1 MHMVMIFVD
10 GFGLGGLDDNPIVAS
25 KTPVLDE
32 LLGGHLLWGKRYIT
46 HNKTVLR
53 ALDPTLGVAGTPQSA
68 TGQTTLWTGINAA
81 QALGFH
87 LHAYPNQ
94 LLAEI
99 IAQKSIFRQLADA
112 GKTVMFAN
120 SFTDAY
126 DQAVGTGKR
135 KHTASTLS
143 ALAGGVRLRRVH
155 DLVEGLAVYQD
166 MTNEILVQL
175 GEPVS
180 VISPFEAGQHLGN
193 LALNYDFTL
202 YEFFQTDVLGHKQ
215 LWDEAIGLVERIDSF
230 IGGFLS
236 VVEEEDVAW
245 ILTSDH
251 GNIEDFSVKGHTE
264 NPVPALCWSNQP
276 VQWPEWD
283 TLEVVTPGII
293 KLLTQGDYP
302 SGINSHL

>member
-1 MHMVMIFVD
+1 MRMIMIFLD
-10 GFGLGGLDDNPIVAS
+10 GFGLGGKDDNPIVAA

-32 LLGGHLLWGKRYIT
+32 LLGGHLLWGKRCIT

-53 ALDPTLGVAGTPQSA
+53 ALDPTLGVSGTPQSA

-81 QALGFH
+81 KALEFH

-99 IAQKSIFRQLADA
+99 IAEKSIFRQLADA

-120 SFTDAY
+120 TFTDAY

-143 ALAGGVRLRRVH
+143 ALAGGVCLRRVP
-155 DLVEGLAVYQD
+155 DLMEGLAVYQD

-175 GEPVS
+175 GEQVP
-180 VISPFEAGQHLGN
+180 VISSFEAGQHLGN
-193 LALNYDFTL
+193 LALNYDFAL

-215 LWDEAIGLVERIDSF
+215 RWDEAIGLVERIDSF

-236 VVEEEDVAW
+236 VMEEQEDVAW

-251 GNIEDFSVKGHTE
+251 GNIEDFSVKGHTT
-264 NPVPALCWSNQP
+264 NSVPALCWSNEP
-276 VQWPEWD
+276 VQWPEWY
-283 TLEVVTPGII
+283 TLEEVTPGIF
-293 KLLTQGDYP
+293 KLLTQAE
-302 SGINSHL
+302 

>member
-10 GFGLGGLDDNPIVAS
+10 GFGLGGLDDNPIVAA

-32 LLGGHLLWGKRYIT
+32 LLGGHLLWGKRCIT
-46 HNKTVLR
+46 YDKTVLR
-53 ALDPTLGVAGTPQSA
+53 ALDPTLGVSGTPQSA

-81 QALGFH
+81 KALGFH

-94 LLAEI
+94 LLGEI
-99 IAQKSIFRQLADA
+99 IAKKSIFRQLADA

-120 SFTDAY
+120 AFTDAY
-126 DQAVGTGKR
+126 DQAVETGKR

-143 ALAGGVRLRRVH
+143 ALAGGVRLRRVP
-155 DLVEGLAVYQD
+155 DLMEGLAVYHD
-166 MTNEILVQL
+166 MTNEMLQL
-175 GEPVS
+175 EEQVS
-180 VISPFEAGQHLGN
+180 VISSLEAGQHLGN

-202 YEFFQTDVLGHKQ
+202 YELFETDVLGHKQ
-215 LWDEAIGLVERIDSF
+215 LWDEAIGIVERVDSF

-236 VVEEEDVAW
+236 VVEQEDVVW

-251 GNIEDFSVKGHTE
+251 GNIEDFSVKGHTT

-276 VQWPEWD
+276 VKWPEWD
-283 TLEVVTPGII
+283 TLEEVTPGII
-293 KLLTQGDYP
+293 KLLTQGD
-302 SGINSHL
+302 

>member
-1 MHMVMIFVD
+1 MHMVMIFLD
-10 GFGLGGLDDNPIVAS
+10 GFGLGGQDDNPIVAA

-32 LLGGHLLWGKRYIT
+32 LLGGHLLWGKRCIT
-46 HNKTVLR
+46 HNNTVLR
-53 ALDPTLGVAGTPQSA
+53 ALDATLGVPGTPQSA

-81 QALGFH
+81 KAIGHH

-94 LLAEI
+94 PLAEI
-99 IAQKSIFRQLADA
+99 IAEKSIFRQLADA

-120 SFTDAY
+120 TFTDAY

-143 ALAGGVRLRRVH
+143 ALAGGVRLRRVSE
-155 DLVEGLAVYQD
+155 LMEGLAVYQD
-166 MTNEILVQL
+166 MTNAILVQL
-175 GEPVS
+175 GEQVP
-180 VISPFEAGQHLGN
+180 VISSFEAGQHLGN

-236 VVEEEDVAW
+236 VIEEQEDVAW

-251 GNIEDFSVKGHTE
+251 GNIEDFSVKGHTT

-283 TLEVVTPGII
+283 TLEEVTPGIF
-293 KLLTQGDYP
+293 KLLTP
-302 SGINSHL
+302 SSTT

>member
-10 GFGLGGLDDNPIVAS
+10 GFGLGGQDHNPIVAA

-32 LLGGHLLWGKRYIT
+32 LLGGHLLWGKRFIT
-46 HNKTVLR
+46 HNMTVLR
-53 ALDPTLGVAGTPQSA
+53 ALDPTLGVSGKPQSA

-81 QALGFH
+81 KALGFH
-87 LHAYPNQ
+87 LRAYPNQ

-99 IAQKSIFRQLADA
+99 IAEKSIFKQLADA

-120 SFTDAY
+120 TFTDAY
-126 DQAVGTGKR
+126 DQAVGTRKR

-143 ALAGGVRLRRVH
+143 ALAGGVRLRRVP
-155 DLVEGLAVYQD
+155 DLMEGLAVYQD
-166 MTNEILVQL
+166 MTNAILVQL
-175 GEPVS
+175 GEQVPI
-180 VISPFEAGQHLGN
+180 ISAFEAGRHLGN
-193 LALNYDFTL
+193 LTLNYDFTL

-215 LWDEAIGLVERIDSF
+215 LWNEAIGLVESLDSF

-236 VVEEEDVAW
+236 VVEEENVAW

-251 GNIEDFSVKGHTE
+251 GNIEDFSVKGHTI
-264 NPVPALCWSNQP
+264 NPVPALCCSNQP

-283 TLEVVTPGII
+283 TLEEVTPGII
-293 KLLTQGDYP
+293 KLLT
-302 SGINSHL
+302 